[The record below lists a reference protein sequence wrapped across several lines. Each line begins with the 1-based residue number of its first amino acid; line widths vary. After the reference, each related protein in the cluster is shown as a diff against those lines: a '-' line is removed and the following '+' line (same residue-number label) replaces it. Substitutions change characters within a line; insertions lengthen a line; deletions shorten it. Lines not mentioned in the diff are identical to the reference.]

1 MKRPGLGSTSC
12 AGRWSGLVG
21 TASPGL
27 SRSTKPIVGGPE
39 QGTKGR
45 ETESKAIVAV
55 AAEKNG
61 RGIGRIRLR
70 RVIDVSGDSLI
81 PFVKEAVT
89 PGSVVRTDGWSGY
102 SDLKKAGYKHQIIV
116 ISRGTELAHE
126 VLPRVH
132 MAASLLKRWL
142 NGTHQGGVQHQH
154 LDYYLDEF
162 AFRFRWDQRSG

>member
-1 MKRPGLGSTSC
+1 MVRPGRDRLTGAVEIDETY
-12 AGRWSGLVG
+12 
-21 TASPGL
+21 
-27 SRSTKPIVGGPE
+27 VGGPE

-89 PGSVVRTDGWSGY
+89 PGSVVRTDGLS
-102 SDLKKAGYKHQIIV
+102 
-116 ISRGTELAHE
+116 TPE
-126 VLPRVH
+126 
-132 MAASLLKRWL
+132 
-142 NGTHQGGVQHQH
+142 
-154 LDYYLDEF
+154 
-162 AFRFRWDQRSG
+162 QRCIGAPE